1 MLQRRQPFQDP
12 GEETSWQD
20 EEQEQRPEMEMKLL
34 YGRNSK
40 WPAWLHV
47 VSGEDCGGRGRQGP
61 GRVRLCMSWKG
72 VLILSMIRNNRSGRQ
87 RHERIIT
94 ILKSLYGCFVDY
106 GLQESKCGSK
116 DTR

>member
-40 WPAWLHV
+40 WPAWLHC
-47 VSGEDCGGRGRQGP
+47 SEWGGLWWQGQT
-61 GRVRLCMSWKG
+61 GARSCKALH
-72 VLILSMIRNNRSGRQ
+72 VLERS
-87 RHERIIT
+87 
-94 ILKSLYGCFVDY
+94 LDFKYD
-106 GLQESKCGSK
+106 
-116 DTR
+116 